1 MNKHLYNT
9 SWLAAIM
16 LALVQVACQQST
28 VPVRDSNSTVEIEE
42 VPYKD
47 LQRPMEERVEDLLGR
62 MTLEEK
68 IGQMTLVEKNS
79 INFRPED
86 ITDLAIGALLSG
98 GGGYPTDNS
107 PEGWLEMVNGF
118 QEYALQTRL
127 GIPLLY
133 GVDAVHG
140 HNNVIGAVIFPHNIG
155 LGATRNPELVE
166 QIGRATAESVSA
178 TGITW
183 NYAPTVAVP
192 QDIRWGRTYEGYSE
206 NSELVAELGT
216 AYLRGLQGDDLSSA
230 DTVLT
235 TPKHYLGDG
244 GTAFGT
250 STQEIMKPYLLDQGD
265 TQVDEQTLRT
275 VHLPPYE
282 TAITAG
288 ARSIMASFS
297 SWNGTKVHADHFLLT
312 DLLKEELGFTGFVV
326 SDWGAIDQIDP
337 DYYQAVVTAINAGID
352 LNMVPYDYRRFG
364 RTLHE
369 AVENGDV
376 SHERIDDAVRRILRV
391 KFELG
396 LFEYPFADEE
406 SLVKVGS
413 EEHRDLAREAVS
425 QSLVLLKNEG
435 GVLPI
440 SEDTTAVFVGGQA
453 ADDIGIQSGGW
464 TIEWQGQE
472 GDITAGTTILEAIQS
487 TAPEG
492 TVVYFDSK
500 GLLDSVQ
507 AAEGSELEPDVCF
520 GVVGERPYA
529 EGVGDSA
536 ELALPADDLNVLE
549 NLQADCPTLV
559 VILLSGRPLIITN
572 LIEEWDGLVAAWLPG
587 TEGQGVADV
596 LFGHQPFTG
605 KLPYTW
611 PRSIDQLPFNFNQ
624 MGTGDNVPLFP
635 FGYGLH

>member
-1 MNKHLYNT
+1 MHKCLYLA
-9 SWLAAIM
+9 SWLAAIILV
-16 LALVQVACQQST
+16 LAQVACQQT
-28 VPVRDSNSTVEIEE
+28 TTPVKDSNSAVENKE
-42 VPYKD
+42 VPDKG
-47 LQRPMEERVEDLLGR
+47 LQRPTEERVEDLLGR

-79 INFRPED
+79 IDFREED

-98 GGGYPTDNS
+98 GGGYPRDNS
-107 PEGWLEMVNGF
+107 PEGWLEMVTGF

-140 HNNVIGAVIFPHNIG
+140 HNNVKGAVIFPHNIG
-155 LGATRNPELVE
+155 LGATRNSELVE
-166 QIGRATAESVSA
+166 QIGRATAESVAA

-206 NSELVAELGT
+206 NTELVAELGA
-216 AYLRGLQGDDLSSA
+216 AYLRGLQGEELSA
-230 DTVLT
+230 PGTVLA

-244 GTAFGT
+244 GTAFG
-250 STQEIMKPYLLDQGD
+250 SSAQNIIRPYLLDQGD
-265 TQVDEQTLRT
+265 TQVDEKTLKA

-282 TAITAG
+282 AAVAAG

-297 SWNGTKVHADHFLLT
+297 SWNGLKVHANKYLLT
-312 DLLKEELGFTGFVV
+312 DLLKDELGFTGFVV

-337 DYYQAVVTAINAGID
+337 DYYQAVVAAINAGID
-352 LNMVPYDYRRFG
+352 MNMVPYDYQRFG
-364 RTLHE
+364 RTLKE
-369 AVENGDV
+369 AVENGNV
-376 SHERIDDAVRRILRV
+376 SQERIDDAVRRILTV

-396 LFEYPFADEE
+396 LFEHPLAGEE
-406 SLVKVGS
+406 LLTVVGS
-413 EEHRDLAREAVS
+413 EEHRSLAREAVS

-440 SEDTTAVFVGGQA
+440 GEETTAVFVAGRA
-453 ADDIGIQSGGW
+453 ATDIGIQSGGW
-464 TIEWQGQE
+464 TIEWQGRE
-472 GDITAGTTILEAIQS
+472 GDITPGTTILEAIQA

-492 TVVYFDSK
+492 TLVYFNDM
-500 GLLDSVQ
+500 GALDHVQ
-507 AAEGSELEPDVCF
+507 AANGSVPGPDVCI

-536 ELALPADDLNVLE
+536 ELALPAEDLQTLE
-549 NLQADCPTLV
+549 KLQADCPALV
-559 VILLSGRPLIITN
+559 VILLSGRPVIITD
-572 LIEEWDGLVAAWLPG
+572 LIEGWDSLVAAWLPG

-596 LFGHQPFTG
+596 LFGHRPFTG

-611 PRSIDQLPFNFNQ
+611 PRSIDQLPFNFDR
-624 MGTGDNVPLFP
+624 METGANAPLFP
-635 FGYGLH
+635 FGYGLE